1 MFENAIFSALAR
13 SLPVKITIGF
23 WVTDDLSTSTHS
35 GVPICKSCSDQLITL
50 GQYGYMNS
58 KSLTVFLFPFLIY
71 LPFLFRE
78 KLFQLSYPN

>member
-1 MFENAIFSALAR
+1 MYTETM
-13 SLPVKITIGF
+13 VGKIKMTKT
-23 WVTDDLSTSTHS
+23 WDS

-71 LPFLFRE
+71 LPFLFRK
-78 KLFQLSYPN
+78 KLFQLNYAN